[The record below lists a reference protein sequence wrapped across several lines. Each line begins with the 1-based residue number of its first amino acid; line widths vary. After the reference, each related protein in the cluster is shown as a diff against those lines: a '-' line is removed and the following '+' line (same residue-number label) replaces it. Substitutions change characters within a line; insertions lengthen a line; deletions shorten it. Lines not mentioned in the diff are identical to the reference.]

1 MTHSTAR
8 VMLVDDHPMVR
19 QGMRSLIE
27 AQADLEIFGEA
38 GEVDEAVAML
48 APDRC
53 PDIVLI
59 DLSLKGLSG
68 FELLKKLNARFPALR
83 MLVVS
88 MYDETLYAERTLRAG
103 ARGYVMKQEPGDVL
117 LAAIRTILAGNIH
130 LSESM
135 RAGLL
140 DRIVSGNTESELP
153 LNRLTPSEFEV
164 LHLIGIGRG
173 SKEIAALLN
182 RSIKTVETHRAN
194 IRNKLGLKDGA
205 ELIRF
210 ATQWIADE
218 P

>member
-1 MTHSTAR
+1 
-8 VMLVDDHPMVR
+8 MLVDDHPMVR